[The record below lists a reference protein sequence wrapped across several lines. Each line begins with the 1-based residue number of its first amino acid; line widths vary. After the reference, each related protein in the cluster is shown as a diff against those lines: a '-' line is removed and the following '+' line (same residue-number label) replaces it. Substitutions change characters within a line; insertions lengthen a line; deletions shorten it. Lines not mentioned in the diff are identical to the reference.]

1 MKFWPSARQ
10 PAKKRRTSSLN
21 LPGRIFCPGF
31 FLKQSGKKAV
41 FLLDLT
47 QINMKKNTLMMALL
61 AGALIAPELLA
72 QQNPNRPQQPRPG
85 QARGSIGRIAEQ
97 LELTEKQREQWAKIV
112 AEQQQKQ
119 RALFQDRDTP
129 RDQVR
134 EKFNAL
140 RKETREKQ
148 EKILTKEQLAK
159 YKELTQGRGQARPG
173 QGPGGRPGPGAGA
186 QSGGGRPGGGRQGGG
201 FGGFGRNLFGDLDLS
216 EKQQEKINA
225 INEARGAEMR
235 QMFEDLRNGGGADRQ
250 ALTEKFRALGEKYQ
264 KQIEEVLTE
273 EQKEKMAEASAQ
285 RPQGGQAGRGQ
296 RGRGNPFASL
306 NLKEEQKKKLD
317 TARQERDT
325 QIRALFSRDN
335 DTPREERTAKMQK
348 VREAYEATIKKVLTE
363 EQMKKYQASR
373 SAQGDRGEGQG
384 QGRRPGQGGFG
395 GRRNPYAELD
405 LTKEQ
410 QAKLDKITAAQREE
424 QTKLFQEL
432 RDGGGNR
439 EGLREKF
446 GALRE
451 KYQKQIDAVLAEEQK
466 KKLQEQRQRRPGQGG
481 FGSERRPGGERP
493 PQNPRPRRDDI

>member
-1 MKFWPSARQ
+1 
-10 PAKKRRTSSLN
+10 
-21 LPGRIFCPGF
+21 
-31 FLKQSGKKAV
+31 
-41 FLLDLT
+41 
-47 QINMKKNTLMMALL
+47 MKKNTLMMALL

-72 QQNPNRPQQPRPG
+72 QQNPNRPQQPRQG
-85 QARGSIGRIAEQ
+85 QARGNIGRIAEQ

-119 RALFQDRDTP
+119 RALFQDRNTP
-129 RDQVR
+129 REQVR

-159 YKELTQGRGQARPG
+159 YKELTQGRGQVRPG

-186 QSGGGRPGGGRQGGG
+186 RPGEGRPGGGRQGGG
-201 FGGFGRNLFGDLDLS
+201 FGGFSRNLFGDLDLS

-225 INEARGAEMR
+225 INQARGAEMR

-273 EQKEKMAEASAQ
+273 EQKKKMAEMSAQ
-285 RPQGGQAGRGQ
+285 GGRDQGDRDQGG

-306 NLKEEQKKKLD
+306 NLKEEQQKKLD
-317 TARQERDT
+317 AARQERDT
-325 QIRALFSRDN
+325 QMRALFSRDSE
-335 DTPREERTAKMQK
+335 TPREERTAKIQK
-348 VREAYEATIKKVLTE
+348 VREAYEATVKKVLTE
-363 EQMKKYQASR
+363 EQMKKYQESR
-373 SAQGDRGEGQG
+373 SAQGGRGEG

-446 GALRE
+446 SALRE
-451 KYQKQIDAVLAEEQK
+451 KYQKQIDAILTDEQK
-466 KKLQEQRQRRPGQGG
+466 KKLQEQRRPGQGG
-481 FGSERRPGGERP
+481 FGSGRRPGGERP

>member
-1 MKFWPSARQ
+1 
-10 PAKKRRTSSLN
+10 
-21 LPGRIFCPGF
+21 
-31 FLKQSGKKAV
+31 
-41 FLLDLT
+41 
-47 QINMKKNTLMMALL
+47 MKKNTLMMALL

-85 QARGSIGRIAEQ
+85 QARGNIGRIAEQ

-119 RALFQDRDTP
+119 RALFQNTP
-129 RDQVR
+129 RDQQR
-134 EKFNAL
+134 DKYNAL

-159 YKELTQGRGQARPG
+159 YKELSQRRPQPRPG
-173 QGPGGRPGPGAGA
+173 QGPNARPGPGAGA
-186 QSGGGRPGGGRQGGG
+186 RPGGGRPGGG

-235 QMFEDLRNGGGADRQ
+235 QMFEELRNGGGADRQ

-264 KQIEEVLTE
+264 KQIEGVLTE
-273 EQKEKMAEASAQ
+273 EQKKKMAEASAQ

-296 RGRGNPFASL
+296 GGRGRGNPFASL
-306 NLKEEQKKKLD
+306 NLKEEQQKKLD
-317 TARQERDT
+317 AARQERDT

-363 EQMKKYQASR
+363 EQMKKYQESR
-373 SAQGDRGEGQG
+373 SAQGGRGEGQD

-446 GALRE
+446 SALRE
-451 KYQKQIDAVLAEEQK
+451 KYQKQIDAILTDEQK
-466 KKLQEQRQRRPGQGG
+466 KKLQEQRRPGQGG
-481 FGSERRPGGERP
+481 FGGGRRPGGDRP